1 LETQHLFDNGNS
13 SELSASS
20 STSIGVLVMLLL
32 NASLKVSA
40 STDDNKFCRSSSERN
55 GNALNQGSRK
65 AILLSSINTD
75 HV

>member
-1 LETQHLFDNGNS
+1 
-13 SELSASS
+13 
-20 STSIGVLVMLLL
+20 MLLL

-55 GNALNQGSRK
+55 GKALNQGSRK

-75 HV
+75 PV